1 MSAYRPDDAPSDL
14 RRRDLAPRT
23 SGRGNRSAARP
34 VVQVV
39 GKSRAFV
46 AALVAAGV
54 VVSGCASADGGEET
68 STTTSPAAAEE
79 PGNPWDL
86 PIEQRPALFDPCAE
100 IPIEAVEQ
108 VLGAPVQEID
118 EFTRHNPGSLMV
130 CGWESEE
137 AHFSVLSTWKSRD
150 EYLADEMF
158 EVRDE
163 NSEVAGRSG
172 IRLSNADDMFNS
184 TCIQLFFTS
193 QGTVWL
199 ELALVNSLNEFRGER
214 RSDACRAMD
223 EAVDPVMT
231 LIPKGD
237 FL

>member
-46 AALVAAGV
+46 AAVVAAGV
-54 VVSGCASADGGEET
+54 VLSGCASADGGEET

-100 IPIEAVEQ
+100 IPIEAIEEGVGSPVRQDEQ
-108 VLGAPVQEID
+108 LRINQ
-118 EFTRHNPGSLMV
+118 PGDLLA
-130 CGWESEE
+130 CGWKNDEVI
-137 AHFSVLSTWKSRD
+137 FGVLSTWKSRSD
-150 EYLADEMF
+150 YLRDQSFVASESEIRGRPSLRLLSKADAG
-158 EVRDE
+158 E
-163 NSEVAGRSG
+163 NSCR
-172 IRLSNADDMFNS
+172 
-184 TCIQLFFTS
+184 QLFFS
-193 QGTVWL
+193 SEGTLFVSVDL
-199 ELALVNSLNEFRGER
+199 VHGLASFKGENF
-214 RSDACRAMD
+214 SDPCSVLD
-223 EAVDPVMT
+223 EAILPVMMY
-231 LIPKGD
+231 LPEGD
-237 FL
+237 FQ